1 MSREHFDTG
10 SSDGRS
16 GGIEGGDN
24 IVAPSAGPTPD
35 VTRTN
40 TNPNSVGNQ
49 LKKVTQI
56 TKGKLV
62 GLHDS
67 INATALIRNEL
78 HKMHRDVV
86 SSTRTI
92 LPSGLKD
99 AREHLELAEHYL
111 HKARLQAGPATARA
125 WESLHLASEATSTA
139 HKNLLPHHPEAAD
152 LSINVPANGKIISIT
167 PSDLPGASTPPSPP
181 RKKGKAPRR
190 ARVGNKVIDAEKI
203 KSTLNIQAAKKK
215 ANIPG
220 TYVPRP
226 ELEKQVRKQLEGTPI
241 VPRPERTPETGT
253 GIDPKAKRDP
263 IEPLGGAAVDVG
275 RTGDWSG
282 AENTRAMPESVINK
296 VDKEAKR
303 KSK

>member
-24 IVAPSAGPTPD
+24 IIAPSAGPTPD
-35 VTRTN
+35 VTKTN
-40 TNPNSVGNQ
+40 TNPDSVGTQ
-49 LKKVTQI
+49 LKKATQI
-56 TKGKLV
+56 TKAKFV

-67 INATALIRNEL
+67 INAAALLHNEL
-78 HKMHRDVV
+78 KNMHRDVV

-92 LPSGLKD
+92 LPSGLKE
-99 AREHLELAEHYL
+99 AREHLELANHHL
-111 HKARLQAGPATARA
+111 HNARLQATPATARA
-125 WESLHLASEATSTA
+125 WVSLHDASVAIATA
-139 HKNLLPHHPEAAD
+139 HKYLIPHHPGAAD
-152 LSINVPANGKIISIT
+152 LSADVPANGKTVSIT

-181 RKKGKAPRR
+181 RERGKAPRR
-190 ARVGNKVIDAEKI
+190 ARVGNKVVDVENI
-203 KSTLNIQAAKKK
+203 KKTLNIQTAKKK
-215 ANIPG
+215 ANVPG

-226 ELEKQVRKQLEGTPI
+226 ELEKQVRKQIKGTPI

-253 GIDPKAKRDP
+253 GTDPKAKRDP

-296 VDKEAKR
+296 VDKKAKR